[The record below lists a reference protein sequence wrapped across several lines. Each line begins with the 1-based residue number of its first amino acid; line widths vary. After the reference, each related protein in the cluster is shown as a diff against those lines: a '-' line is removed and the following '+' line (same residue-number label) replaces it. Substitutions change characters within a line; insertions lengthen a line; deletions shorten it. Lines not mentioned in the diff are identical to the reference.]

1 MAKRRKL
8 EAPSVADLD
17 TFEEEFRRETLSPD
31 TRRGAPIA
39 QVAGETAAAME
50 FAVPDHLNPKA
61 RDAKDAQQLKDLEE
75 KGLLL
80 LEIPLSA
87 IDSDSMIRD
96 RSILDTEALDELKAS
111 VLKNGM
117 RLPIEVYPLSGEAS
131 DGQGHRFG
139 LLSGYRRLRVLRDLH
154 AQMGGDLF
162 SSARAILRKPATD
175 RDRFSAM
182 VEENEIRQQL
192 SHYERGRIAAISAQH
207 GVFENTEAAVAT
219 MFPAA
224 SKAKRSKIRS
234 FAMIFEEL
242 GDSLSFPENLKEK
255 DGLRIA
261 SALRDGRD
269 EALREALAES
279 NARTADDELV
289 ILNDMLDGF
298 EASPGGK
305 ARGGRPRA
313 KVKAPGWDGNTLR
326 LSSGI
331 TLRKGSDAKGY
342 SIHLNGPG
350 LTSEV
355 LEDVVNRISYLLEK
369 PD

>member
-17 TFEEEFRRETLSPD
+17 SYEEEFRRETLSPD
-31 TRRGAPIA
+31 TRRAAPIA
-39 QVAGETAAAME
+39 QVASDAASAME
-50 FAVPDHLNPKA
+50 FVAPDHLKPTA
-61 RDAKDAQQLKDLEE
+61 RDAQDARKLKELEE
-75 KGLLL
+75 QGLLL
-80 LEIPLSA
+80 MEIPLDA

-96 RSILDTEALDELKAS
+96 RSMLDTEAMAELQAS
-111 VLKNGM
+111 ILKNGM
-117 RLPIEVYPLSGEAS
+117 RLPIEVYPLERY
-131 DGQGHRFG
+131 DELGQGPRFG
-139 LLSGYRRLRVLRDLH
+139 LLSGYRRLRVLRELH
-154 AQMGGDLF
+154 AQMGEDF
-162 SSARAILRKPATD
+162 FATARAILRKPATD
-175 RDRFSAM
+175 GERFLAM

-207 GVFENTEAAVAT
+207 GVFANTEAAVAA

-242 GDSLSFPENLKEK
+242 GDSLSFPENLREK

-261 SALRDGRD
+261 GALRDGKD
-269 EALREALAES
+269 EAIREAL
-279 NARTADDELV
+279 ELNV
-289 ILNDMLDGF
+289 PKDPSEELAVLSDILDGF
-298 EASPGGK
+298 EASTERA

-313 KVKAPGWDGNTLR
+313 KVKAPGWSGNTVR
-326 LSSGI
+326 LSNGI

-350 LTSEV
+350 LSPDILEEV
-355 LEDVVNRISYLLEK
+355 VDRISYLLEK